1 MENTEKKKYKTVVVS
16 DIHLGSRYSKVHEV
30 SDFIESVDCE
40 RLILN
45 GDTIDGWQLQQN
57 DYEFW
62 GADQARFFRLVL
74 KKIEK
79 YNTDVFFLRGNHDD
93 FLDKILPMAM
103 GKLNILKDMILESGG
118 LKFFVTHGDVFDNV
132 TSHMKWVA
140 KLGSVMYNVLL
151 IFNALY
157 NRLRA
162 LFGKP
167 YYSFSQAIKNKVK
180 KAVAN
185 ASDFDQMLT
194 DMARA
199 KGCQGVICGHIHRPE
214 DRMINGVRYLNSGDW
229 VENRRKLPGGIK
241 SIAKAVNRMG
251 MKFGLWFEPECV
263 NPDSDLYRAHPDWA
277 ISIEGRELT
286 FGRNQL
292 ILDLTR
298 KEVREYIIESVD
310 EEYISLI

>member
-30 SDFIESVDCE
+30 SDFIESVDCD

-118 LKFFVTHGDVFDNV
+118 LKFFVTHGVVFDNV

-140 KLGSVMYNVLL
+140 KLGSVMYTVLL

-229 VENRRKLPGGIK
+229 VETL
-241 SIAKAVNRMG
+241 SALV
-251 MKFGLWFEPECV
+251 E
-263 NPDSDLYRAHPDWA
+263 DQ
-277 ISIEGRELT
+277 EG
-286 FGRNQL
+286 NW
-292 ILDLTR
+292 
-298 KEVREYIIESVD
+298 SVV
-310 EEYISLI
+310 YYQ

>member
-1 MENTEKKKYKTVVVS
+1 MENTEKKKYQTVVVS
-16 DIHLGSRYSKVHEV
+16 DIHLGSRYSMVHEV

-229 VENRRKLPGGIK
+229 VETL
-241 SIAKAVNRMG
+241 SALV
-251 MKFGLWFEPECV
+251 E
-263 NPDSDLYRAHPDWA
+263 DQ
-277 ISIEGRELT
+277 EG
-286 FGRNQL
+286 NW
-292 ILDLTR
+292 
-298 KEVREYIIESVD
+298 SVV
-310 EEYISLI
+310 YYQ